1 MCTDKYI
8 NYKYTNVYNI
18 IYTIYFCCSDV
29 YLAFRHKRS
38 RVTIKKARFKYDGTV
53 YNNLGSQVG
62 SSSLV
67 VRYRKKQTSI
77 F

>member
-1 MCTDKYI
+1 MYIDKYI
-8 NYKYTNVYNI
+8 NYKYTNIYNI

-38 RVTIKKARFKYDGTV
+38 RVVRFKYDGTV
-53 YNNLGSQVG
+53 YSNLGSQVG